1 MTAVA
6 TTVPPGTS
14 YRPTA
19 SDDAESG
26 KAFEAIDDVPYEF
39 VYGRLVEK
47 PTGYDSH
54 WTAGRLGGYLTM
66 YILNGHGG
74 DLLPEQSFRCFPTD
88 PQGYRRPDLAYI
100 VPARVPAI
108 RPQGQIPFRPDLA
121 VEVVSPTD
129 NVDELELKLADYEA
143 AGIPLVW
150 VVIPAV
156 RRVRSHA
163 IDGTTLRLQDGDT
176 LRGDPVL
183 PGFAVAVA
191 DLFPP
196 RVAG

>member
-6 TTVPPGTS
+6 PLLPPAVIDADDLQPGDVGIVE
-14 YRPTA
+14 
-19 SDDAESG
+19 SDGLPEL
-26 KAFEAIDDVPYEF
+26 
-39 VYGRLVEK
+39 VYGRLAEK
-47 PTGYDSH
+47 RRGYDAN
-54 WTAGRLGGYLTM
+54 WTAGRITGYLTM

-88 PQGYRRPDLAYI
+88 PDGYRRPDVAYI
-100 VPARVPAI
+100 VPERVPAA
-108 RPQGQIPFRPDLA
+108 RPQGHIPFRPDLV
-121 VEVVSPTD
+121 VEVVSPND

-150 VVIPAV
+150 VAIPAV
-156 RRVRSHA
+156 RRVRSYA
-163 IDGTTLRLQDGDT
+163 IDGTTLRLRDGDT

-183 PGFAVAVA
+183 PGFAVAVS

-196 RVAG
+196 RPPAA